1 MMARPDEPGIGDEPD
16 GDEEFAALERA
27 LFVRL
32 ESFMDEQD
40 IDDLYLADL
49 LLDAAL
55 HLRMSAYAAD
65 VEKPSVAGLKLDLDR
80 LRLDVEQMIRGAK
93 KDAESFIA
101 EVKDLR
107 AAEADE
113 APEGGPS

>member
-1 MMARPDEPGIGDEPD
+1 MARPDDPELGEGGEGD
-16 GDEEFAALERA
+16 DEYATLQRA

-40 IDDLYLADL
+40 VGDLYLADL

-55 HLRMSAYAAD
+55 HLRMSAYATE

-93 KDAESFIA
+93 KDAEGFIA
-101 EVKDLR
+101 DVKEAR
-107 AAEADE
+107 AAEA
-113 APEGGPS
+113 AQPEDQGSGR